1 MDERAQVAIEYLLL
15 ALFGVI
21 LTIVA
26 AVLIDGIGSVAQTA
40 QGKVLD
46 YRANTIASLLQ
57 T

>member
-1 MDERAQVAIEYLLL
+1 MDERTQVAIEYLLL

-21 LTIVA
+21 LAIIA
-26 AVLIDGIGSVAQTA
+26 AVLVDGISSAAQTA